1 MPTIAQK
8 WLEEGIQQGMQ
19 QGMQQGIHEGALK
32 NARKSML
39 DVLEARFDMVPLD
52 IIKTIQG
59 IDEIVMLE
67 SLLKKTIK
75 VHSLDE
81 FRNILKESL
90 H

>member
-1 MPTIAQK
+1 
-8 WLEEGIQQGMQ
+8 
-19 QGMQQGIHEGALK
+19 
-32 NARKSML
+32 ML

-52 IIKTIQG
+52 IIKTIQV

-75 VHSLDE
+75 VENLDE
-81 FRNILKESL
+81 FRNILKKSL

>member
-1 MPTIAQK
+1 
-8 WLEEGIQQGMQ
+8 
-19 QGMQQGIHEGALK
+19 
-32 NARKSML
+32 ML

-75 VHSLDE
+75 VENLDE
-81 FRNILKESL
+81 FRNILKKSL
-90 H
+90 HSNQIRFFFLSLLMASTATLVFCTASAS

>member
-1 MPTIAQK
+1 
-8 WLEEGIQQGMQ
+8 
-19 QGMQQGIHEGALK
+19 MQQGIHEGVLK

-52 IIKTIQG
+52 IIKSIQG

-67 SLLKKTIK
+67 SLLRKTIE
-75 VHSLDE
+75 VQSLDE